1 MDKNDQSSYDDVSK
15 AMHGAGNK
23 LLLGHSS
30 TCARPQQGNDYLS
43 DVSCVLLW
51 NQAQAATRNEATSS
65 FSPSKM
71 ALQERYKSGWYV
83 AERQRITV

>member
-1 MDKNDQSSYDDVSK
+1 MYKTTT
-15 AMHGAGNK
+15 NK
-23 LLLGHSS
+23 EMMITL
-30 TCARPQQGNDYLS
+30 LS
-43 DVSCVLLW
+43 DVSGVLLW